1 MKKVLLSC
9 KGISK
14 RFNSSPPLF
23 SDLSLDLYSGEKVA
37 ICGRSGSGKTT
48 LLHILATLDTPSS
61 GIITFSEELPFSPA
75 LRNIGFV
82 FQSFHLLEES
92 TVLENV
98 LLPVSIARLPHAVF
112 LPKAEELLHQMGVGH
127 LVHQKVSYLSGGE
140 KQRVA
145 LARALILDPQFI
157 FADEPTGNLDFETAK
172 SIKELLLK
180 IVDETQK
187 TLLLVTHDRPFSQS
201 CDKVFE
207 LNNAKLS
214 VIN

>member
-1 MKKVLLSC
+1 MTKKLFSAS
-9 KGISK
+9 GISK
-14 RFNSSPPLF
+14 SFNSNPPLF
-23 SDLSLDLYSGEKVA
+23 ADVSLDLYAGEKVA

-48 LLHILATLDTPSS
+48 LLHILATLDTPTT
-61 GIITFSEELPFSPA
+61 GTVHFSEELPYSPP

-98 LLPVSIARLPHAVF
+98 LLPVSIARLPQSTF
-112 LPKAEELLHQMGVGH
+112 LPTAEELLKQMGVLH
-127 LVHQKVSYLSGGE
+127 LIHQKVSYLSGGE

-172 SIKELLLK
+172 SIKELLIK
-180 IVDETQK
+180 IVDENQK
-187 TLLLVTHDRPFSQS
+187 TLLLVTHDRSFSQS

-207 LNNAKLS
+207 LNNNKL
-214 VIN
+214 II